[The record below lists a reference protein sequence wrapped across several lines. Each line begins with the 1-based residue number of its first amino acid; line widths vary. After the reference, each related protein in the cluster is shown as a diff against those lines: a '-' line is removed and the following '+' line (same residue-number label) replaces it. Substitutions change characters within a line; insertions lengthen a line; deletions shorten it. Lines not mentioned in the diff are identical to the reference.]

1 MSRGMRKERKPRIC
15 IFSVL
20 VEALAAKWPKLLT
33 LINDTTQVSTQSSAF
48 KKGLNEIRN
57 LPGDPLYK
65 AYCELK
71 SVPEQTKA
79 APREGRAGPST
90 RAKRRRTAAAHAR
103 RVDHVENYGSHSEIP
118 SPTPSVSPEPR
129 AQMPQL
135 VEIVQPVGPVEPAMP
150 VELVEPGPAASLIL
164 NTSTAELS
172 DMLAGVSGRW
182 EQVVQLTLQVTADN
196 LVLRDKH
203 AKLQQSYDS
212 LQALHRRVLELAES
226 LQRDKVAQAEQADR
240 SLRAAEQR
248 AALLARRVAQL
259 EASLKKC
266 AIPNGERLEPPS
278 SDPWGLRAFVEHG
291 RFCYLDSEER
301 ALVTQIFDLYVKFA
315 RQSSQF
321 DKLQTPS
328 QEAFA
333 NAMKDMFHLEVSFCD
348 RAVMDG
354 LAWQGGWYFMG
365 LSTVSDLDQPGRSS
379 RPIALELPW
388 ENLSLAY

>member
-48 KKGLNEIRN
+48 KKGLKDIRG

-71 SVPEQTKA
+71 PVPEQTKA

-135 VEIVQPVGPVEPAMP
+135 VEIVQPAVPAD
-150 VELVEPGPAASLIL
+150 LVHLAEPGPAASLIL

-172 DMLAGVSGRW
+172 DMLSGVSGRW
-182 EQVVQLTLQVTADN
+182 EQVVQLTRQVTADN
-196 LVLRDKH
+196 IVLRDKH

-212 LQALHRRVLELAES
+212 LQALHQRVLELAES
-226 LQRDKVAQAEQADR
+226 LQRDKVAQAEQADQADR

-301 ALVTQIFDLYVKFA
+301 ALVTQIFDLYVKFT

-321 DKLQTPS
+321 DKLTTPS

-333 NAMKDMFHLEVSFCD
+333 NAMKDMFRLEVNFCD
-348 RAVMDG
+348 RAVRDG

-365 LSTVSDLDQPGRSS
+365 LSTVSDLDQPGTSS